1 MVLSVQSK
9 ILMTVL
15 SVVLMFSLFILF
27 YYPARQE
34 SILLENY
41 NSEIE
46 HYANSVALGV
56 KIALTEENFEG
67 VEMSL
72 NYVRDDN
79 RLQFVSIIQSDS
91 VWNENNTD
99 FEIKKEVFMTFPDSI
114 TVDPYLAST
123 EDFIIKTSPFSTP
136 AMNGEVLL
144 SFSTTEI
151 AVGRRQIR
159 IASGLASLSVFAIG
173 LLIGYWL
180 ARRISVPVL
189 ELRDAANRV
198 GEGDFTQSVQNKSK
212 DEIGELGVAFNKMV
226 KDLNTAQIVITKRTD
241 ELTEEKKKSDD
252 LLLNILP
259 IETARELKYTGTSKA
274 KYHESVTVLFTDFK
288 DFTAI
293 SKTMSATELVS
304 ELHHCFSMFDHIIR
318 KYNIEKIKT
327 IGDAYMCVAGLH
339 TENEEHHF
347 DAIEAAIE
355 INQCM
360 MEYRREKEEKG
371 EIGFELRL
379 GIHSG
384 PVVAGIVG
392 VDKFA
397 YDIWGSTVNLA
408 SRMERNSEPNKI
420 NISHSLYQVVKTKY
434 ECTSRG
440 KKVVRGLEKIEM
452 HFVHGPKKSLQS

>member
-1 MVLSVQSK
+1 MILSVQSK

-15 SVVLMFSLFILF
+15 SVVLMFALFILF

-79 RLQFVSIIQSDS
+79 RLQFVSIIQNDS
-91 VWNENNTD
+91 IWNENSSG

-136 AMNGEVLL
+136 AMNGEVML
-144 SFSTTEI
+144 SFSTNEI

-159 IASGLASLSVFAIG
+159 IASAIASLTVFVIG

-180 ARRISVPVL
+180 ARKISVPVL

-198 GEGDFTQSVQNKSK
+198 GEGDFTQSVINTSK
-212 DEIGELGVAFNKMV
+212 DEIGELSIAFNKMV
-226 KDLNTAQIVITKRTD
+226 RDLNSAQIEISKRTE
-241 ELTEEKKKSDD
+241 ELTEEKKKSDE

-259 IETARELKYTGTSKA
+259 IETAMELKSTGTSKA

-288 DFTAI
+288 DFTSI
-293 SKTMSATELVS
+293 SKTMSATQLVS
-304 ELHHCFSMFDHIIR
+304 ELHNCFSRFDHIIR

-327 IGDAYMCVAGLH
+327 IGDAYMCVAGLD
-339 TENEEHHF
+339 TENEDHHF
-347 DAIEAAIE
+347 DVIKAAIE
-355 INQCM
+355 INECM
-360 MEYRREKEEKG
+360 KEYRREKEERG
-371 EIGFELRL
+371 EIGFEIRI

-408 SRMERNSEPNKI
+408 SRMEKNSEPNKI

-434 ECTSRG
+434 ECTCRG
-440 KKVVRGLEKIEM
+440 KIVVKGLNEM
-452 HFVHGPKKSLQS
+452 EMYFVNGPKESFS

>member
-1 MVLSVQSK
+1 
-9 ILMTVL
+9 
-15 SVVLMFSLFILF
+15 
-27 YYPARQE
+27 
-34 SILLENY
+34 
-41 NSEIE
+41 
-46 HYANSVALGV
+46 
-56 KIALTEENFEG
+56 
-67 VEMSL
+67 
-72 NYVRDDN
+72 
-79 RLQFVSIIQSDS
+79 
-91 VWNENNTD
+91 
-99 FEIKKEVFMTFPDSI
+99 
-114 TVDPYLAST
+114 
-123 EDFIIKTSPFSTP
+123 
-136 AMNGEVLL
+136 
-144 SFSTTEI
+144 
-151 AVGRRQIR
+151 
-159 IASGLASLSVFAIG
+159 
-173 LLIGYWL
+173 
-180 ARRISVPVL
+180 
-189 ELRDAANRV
+189 
-198 GEGDFTQSVQNKSK
+198 
-212 DEIGELGVAFNKMV
+212 
-226 KDLNTAQIVITKRTD
+226 
-241 ELTEEKKKSDD
+241 
-252 LLLNILP
+252 
-259 IETARELKYTGTSKA
+259 
-274 KYHESVTVLFTDFK
+274 
-288 DFTAI
+288 
-293 SKTMSATELVS
+293 MSATELVS

-318 KYNIEKIKT
+318 KYKIEKIKT

>member
-1 MVLSVQSK
+1 MILSVQSK
-9 ILMTVL
+9 ILLTVL
-15 SVVLMFSLFILF
+15 SVVLMFALFILF

-34 SILLENY
+34 SLLLENY

-72 NYVRDDN
+72 NYVRNDD
-79 RLQFVSIIQSDS
+79 RLQFVSIIQNDS
-91 VWNENNTD
+91 IRSETGSGY
-99 FEIKKEVFMTFPDSI
+99 EIKKQVFMTFPDSI
-114 TVDPYLAST
+114 IIDPYLTST
-123 EDFIIKTSPFSTP
+123 EDFITKTSPFSTP
-136 AMNGEVLL
+136 AMDGEVLL
-144 SFSTTEI
+144 SFSTKEI

-159 IASGLASLSVFAIG
+159 IASALASFIVFAIG

-180 ARRISVPVL
+180 ARKISVPVL

-198 GEGDFTQSVQNKSK
+198 GEGDFTQFVINNSK
-212 DEIGELGVAFNKMV
+212 DEIGELSIAFNKMV
-226 KDLNTAQIVITKRTD
+226 KDLHGAQIEITKRTE
-241 ELTEEKKKSDD
+241 ELTEEKKKSDE

-259 IETARELKYTGTSKA
+259 IETAKELKYTGTSKA
-274 KYHESVTVLFTDFK
+274 RHHESVTVLFTDFK

-293 SKTMSATELVS
+293 SKTMNATELVT
-304 ELHHCFSMFDHIIR
+304 ELHNCFSQFDYIIR

-327 IGDAYMCVAGLH
+327 IGDAYMCVAGLD
-339 TENEEHHF
+339 TENENHYF
-347 DAIEAAIE
+347 DVIEAAME

-360 MEYRREKEEKG
+360 EEYRKKRAEIGK
-371 EIGFELRL
+371 IGFEIRI

-408 SRMERNSEPNKI
+408 ARMEKNSEPNKI
-420 NISHSLYQVVKTKY
+420 NISYDHYQVVKSKY
-434 ECTSRG
+434 ECTPRG
-440 KKVVRGLEKIEM
+440 KIVVKGLGDIEM
-452 HFVHGPKKSLQS
+452 YFLNGPKGSLS